1 MSGRVSPS
9 VNPKFLWV
17 RFGRTKSVKAGWFYL
32 YPPLEAS
39 PLLAFFYSYDM
50 RGLPL
55 VVRPSMCFVVF
66 VFHLLEHIHSRLF
79 DSFCIAD
86 LNTLGASTVPSPRC
100 EAPPEQG
107 HKVLEAGTD
116 YP

>member
-1 MSGRVSPS
+1 M
-9 VNPKFLWV
+9 
-17 RFGRTKSVKAGWFYL
+17 RFGRTKGVKAGWFYL

-66 VFHLLEHIHSRLF
+66 VFHLLEHIHSCLF
-79 DSFCIAD
+79 DSFCVAD
-86 LNTLGASTVPSPRC
+86 LNTLGASTVPSLRC
-100 EAPPEQG
+100 EVPPEQG
-107 HKVLEAGTD
+107 HKVLEAGTH
-116 YP
+116 YPYNKICKIIQYNLF